1 MSIFIILTLIFLFIV
16 FFVFVVFY
24 LTIRFKRAVLAVCSV
39 FIVIAFLLYT
49 AAYLSSGIT
58 GYADTFFATLRGL
71 FSTARMFSIND
82 DYDVLNN
89 AQGTQWLTESVFYK
103 NILWCCYISALII
116 VQTALITLF
125 GRKLIDS
132 FRLTFGPHKEVYIIK
147 GSDKNALLL
156 AENIVT
162 HEAEPEQKHS
172 DKKRLIVFLLEED
185 DDEKKFYEK
194 ASRFGGIV
202 RVLDRKHDLA
212 YHLKKAKLK
221 KRKWPKNILNIDFEE
236 VIKAKENKRN
246 WYNNILINILKKI
259 DYIINGKKYNIVLMP
274 RAASSL
280 DDVKNIAKYAKDNNL
295 SQRKLYVF
303 VFTLS
308 EWDREK
314 IEEITQ
320 ARKKIKD
327 VKQKKKKIDDIKQKE
342 ETKLTYPCTFHIINE
357 IDLLTRQMIEKHPP
371 YSCPG
376 LNFSGGKAARD
387 FTVMILGFGPVGQ
400 SALLRLIMNGQFMGS
415 NMRAIIID
423 IDIDNLKDCFMH
435 RYPSIDLCCKIE
447 PKNINVQ
454 QNDFFTLLE
463 KEENLDYIVAALHSD
478 GMNKQI
484 ALDIKHHYERK
495 GKKALPFI
503 AVAELNGS
511 FYEKKQGL
519 DALKKNGSLQ
529 ETEQEEKIFVFGS
542 RDEVYKESVIIR
554 PKTDS
559 MAREVNR
566 VYSNGGQLWHELE
579 WFKQESNRASAD
591 FIPAML
597 KLASIDR
604 DKVPEEGPLVKDN
617 DPLAETL
624 AQTEHLRW
632 NAFHAAMGYRPI
644 SIEEMNRRFDE
655 YKGDEDRLEFARRDS
670 KARLQVCL
678 VHWDELDKISEAY
691 RELERIAGKEPKRD
705 FKNNDR
711 DIIKNIPLFLKAAK
725 IKK

>member
-1 MSIFIILTLIFLFIV
+1 MLILCSIF
-16 FFVFVVFY
+16 VVG
-24 LTIRFKRAVLAVCSV
+24 
-39 FIVIAFLLYT
+39 AFGLYT

-58 GYADTFFATLRGL
+58 GYADTFFAALRGL

-89 AQGTQWLTESVFYK
+89 VQGTQWLTENVMLK
-103 NILWCCYISALII
+103 IILWCCYISALII
-116 VQTALITLF
+116 VQIALITLF

-132 FRLTFGPHKEVYIIK
+132 FRLTFGHHKEVYIIK
-147 GSDKNALLL
+147 GCDKNALLL

-162 HEAEPEQKHS
+162 HDIVHDTKKSRPDS
-172 DKKRLIVFLLEED
+172 KRLIVFLLEED
-185 DDEKKFYEK
+185 DDEKKIYEK
-194 ASRFGGIV
+194 AARFGGIV
-202 RVLDRKHDLA
+202 RVIDRKHDLA
-212 YHLKKAKLK
+212 YNLKKAKLK
-221 KRKWPKNILNIDFEE
+221 KRNWPKKFLDIDFDE
-236 VIKAKENKRN
+236 VIKAKEGNKN

-274 RAASSL
+274 KEVSSL
-280 DDVKNIAKYAKDNNL
+280 DDVQLIAKYAKENNL

-320 ARKKIKD
+320 AREKIE
-327 VKQKKKKIDDIKQKE
+327 DIKQKDVIQKGK
-342 ETKLTYPCTFHIINE
+342 TKRTYPCTFHIINE

-371 YSCPG
+371 FNCPG
-376 LNFSGGKAARD
+376 LNFSGGKAERD

-400 SALLRLIMNGQFMGS
+400 SALLRLVMNGQFVGS
-415 NMRAIIID
+415 RMRAIIID
-423 IDIDNLKDCFMH
+423 KDIDKLMYCFEN
-435 RYPSIDLCCKIE
+435 RYPSLKLCCDIVV
-447 PKNINVQ
+447 PGNIDVQ
-454 QNDFFTLLE
+454 QKIFFELLD

-495 GKKALPFI
+495 GIKALPFI

-511 FYEKKQGL
+511 LYEKKQVI
-519 DALKKNGSLQ
+519 AVSNKNENLH
-529 ETEQEEKIFVFGS
+529 ETKQEEKIFVFGS

-566 VYSNGGQLWHELE
+566 VYRGLYGGKLWHELE

-597 KLASIDR
+597 KLAGIER
-604 DKVPEEGPLVKDN
+604 DKVLKEGLLVKDD
-617 DPLAETL
+617 DPLAEIL

-644 SIEEMNRRFDE
+644 SIEEMRRRFDE
-655 YKGDEDRLEFARRDS
+655 YQGDGNRLEYARRDS

-678 VHWDELDKISEAY
+678 VHWDELDKVSEAY
-691 RELERIAGKEPKRD
+691 RELEGKESKKD
-705 FKNNDR
+705 FKDNDR
-711 DIIKNIPLFLKAAK
+711 DIIRNIPKFLKAAK
-725 IKK
+725 GKE